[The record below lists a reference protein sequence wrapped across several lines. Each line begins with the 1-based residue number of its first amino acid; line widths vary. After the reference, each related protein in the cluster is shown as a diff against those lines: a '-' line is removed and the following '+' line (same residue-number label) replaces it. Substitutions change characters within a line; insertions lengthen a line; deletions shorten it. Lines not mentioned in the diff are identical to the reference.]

1 MATDLRGGRAS
12 LRHTAGPPATRHR
25 ANANRDGLTRA
36 MLGLVDVYVESGR
49 RIEWMG
55 DGRALKEA
63 SRAPARTGAFKP
75 LSLVGGFWDQAWGGR

>member
-1 MATDLRGGRAS
+1 
-12 LRHTAGPPATRHR
+12 
-25 ANANRDGLTRA
+25 
-36 MLGLVDVYVESGR
+36 VESGR

-75 LSLVGGFWDQAWGGR
+75 LSLVGGFWDQGWGGR